1 MSITRDMKTPF
12 VYELYDKFEEKT
24 SFFYWPMKI
33 NSWTGKENPPE
44 TALHETSWVGLP
56 ANLGVNSEPHIC
68 LRLRSASIKKSTPVY
83 MLDYFLTHSDWF
95 WLKNGSVVFN
105 LNGKEN
111 LKLTTG
117 DSSTS
122 NTDKKCHE
130 SGVLA
135 ITLKDLKKIADAK
148 TVEIKVTGSG
158 SYFIYTQEEVAEV
171 VKMIKCFYNSIIDKQ
186 SYTDFVQP
194 LVDEYKLKV
203 IEGLVEDQ
211 DLKDQFLAGKI
222 TQDKAIK
229 IQNERTTAKLK
240 KQTEEKEARIQ
251 KRRELIEQGTPEINY
266 DKYQDMQKAKTTQMV
281 IAGAVGCILFIIFSW
296 WLGLIA
302 AGLAFLGFE
311 IKNFTDEK
319 LVDVFGEEIST
330 KYDNNWTKL
339 NEEYKDDMPKI

>member
-1 MSITRDMKTPF
+1 MSATRNMTNPF
-12 VYELYDKFEEKT
+12 VYEVYDKFEEKK
-24 SFFYWPMKI
+24 SLLYWP
-33 NSWTGKENPPE
+33 
-44 TALHETSWVGLP
+44 
-56 ANLGVNSEPHIC
+56 LGVEYWSGEERAPDIALNQLSYIKYPNYMISNTRFC
-68 LRLRSASIKKSTPVY
+68 MRLRGSSVKDSAQVFV
-83 MLDYFLTHSDWF
+83 LDFYLGTKDWF

-111 LKLTTG
+111 LKLTTD

-122 NTDKKCHE
+122 NTAEECFE
-130 SGVLA
+130 SGVLI
-135 ITLKDLKKIADAK
+135 ITKDELKKIADAN
-148 TVEIKVTGSG
+148 TVEIKVAGSG
-158 SYFIYTQEEVAEV
+158 TYFVFEQEQIVEV
-171 VKMIKCFYNSIIDKQ
+171 VKMIKCFYNNSIDKE
-186 SYTDFVQP
+186 SYADFVQP

-203 IEGLVEDQ
+203 IQSLVEDQ
-211 DLKDQFLAGKI
+211 DLKDQFLAGEI
-222 TQDKAIK
+222 TQDQAIK

-240 KQTEEKEARIQ
+240 KQAEEKEARIQ